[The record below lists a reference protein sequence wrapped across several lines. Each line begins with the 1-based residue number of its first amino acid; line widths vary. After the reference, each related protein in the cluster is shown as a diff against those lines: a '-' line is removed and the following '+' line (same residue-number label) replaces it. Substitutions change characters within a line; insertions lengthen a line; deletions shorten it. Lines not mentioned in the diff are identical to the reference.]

1 MALDNA
7 FQNLPL
13 KKTSAYD
20 VLFLPQKNVEGFFS
34 FLSLSVW
41 CS

>member
-7 FQNLPL
+7 FQNLQL

-20 VLFLPQKNVEGFFS
+20 VLFLQQKNVEGFF
-34 FLSLSVW
+34 FLSLSFW